1 MKGYKEFGLAMTGVF
16 PVREAV
22 ELAKTCERMGLG
34 SVWFAEDYF
43 FRGGIPYMAAA
54 SMATEKISA

>member
-22 ELAKTCERMGLG
+22 ELAKTCERKG
-34 SVWFAEDYF
+34 
-43 FRGGIPYMAAA
+43 
-54 SMATEKISA
+54 